1 MKYSIIPHV
10 ASLWLFVTSPPPRVH
25 IRRTDKLAREAS
37 FHSLDEYMQHV
48 EHFYRRRQFREPG
61 SGDQRRCVYLASD
74 DPSVFQ
80 EAAKK

>member
-1 MKYSIIPHV
+1 MLLP
-10 ASLWLFVTSPPPRVH
+10 LLRWLFVTCLPPPSRVH
-25 IRRTDKLAREAS
+25 IRRTDKLTWGEAT

-48 EHFYRRRQFREPG
+48 EHFYRRRQFRGLG